1 MLERM
6 ERCGWHWFGIE
17 DPHTQTIPLK
27 GDCGD
32 SYIVYIVFVTR
43 M

>member
-1 MLERM
+1 MELEHV

-17 DPHTQTIPLK
+17 NPNAHTIPLK

-32 SYIVYIVFVTR
+32 IYYIMFVTR
-43 M
+43 K